1 MKKSTLLKEYLRTC
15 RRVKRRPSPDG
26 FKKIE
31 YLRFIGADACP
42 ACGEEVDTEVYICT
56 RDKQGK
62 IHERFRCVHCGT
74 DFVFPQEQVH

>member
-15 RRVKRRPSPDG
+15 QRIKHKPNPEG

-42 ACGEEVDTEVYICT
+42 ACDEEVDTEAYVCT
-56 RDKQGK
+56 RDKQGQ
-62 IHERFRCVHCGT
+62 IIERFRCIHCGT
-74 DFVFPQEQVH
+74 DFIFPQENVH